1 MTSPWGG
8 LRRVLA
14 LTGLSLVLGAAGCG
28 GATTDADIDCARKL
42 LGGEKS
48 PCTVTFERG
57 EGKARAVVLGTEF
70 VLVQVNEETDQITFE
85 IEGTPLTVR
94 TDASEVQTATSPL
107 FSIKSVDRD
116 KVVVTMSDS
125 SEV

>member
-1 MTSPWGG
+1 M
-8 LRRVLA
+8 
-14 LTGLSLVLGAAGCG
+14 
-28 GATTDADIDCARKL
+28 
-42 LGGEKS
+42 
-48 PCTVTFERG
+48 TFERG
-57 EGKARAVVLGTEF
+57 EGKSRAVVLGTEF

-85 IEGTPLTVR
+85 IEGTPLMVR

-107 FSIKSVDRD
+107 FSIRSVDRD